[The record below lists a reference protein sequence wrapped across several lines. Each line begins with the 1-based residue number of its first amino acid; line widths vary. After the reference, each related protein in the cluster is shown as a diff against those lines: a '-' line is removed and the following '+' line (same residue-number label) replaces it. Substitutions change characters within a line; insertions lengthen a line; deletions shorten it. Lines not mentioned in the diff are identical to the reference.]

1 MNPFRSKQCF
11 HAFEYCVRPAFQSL
25 RSAAGGIALCGCLVL
40 SGCMGFQI
48 STQKNNLSESGFL
61 ARMPQTPKQ
70 HEAYAALPSYVL
82 LRGVAGGG
90 AYYVYKD
97 DRTGA
102 VYIGGEADYERY
114 LARVRKLVAYF
125 ETTEAK
131 MAARDMDPSL
141 QRLWYSSWAGLI
153 RLDPPRPKPSPA
165 PPAAGPS
172 LPPRRFDFADP
183 WSGSLQ

>member
-70 HEAYAALPSYVL
+70 REAYVALPSYVL
-82 LRGVAGGG
+82 LRGVAGGN
-90 AYYVYKD
+90 AFYVFKD
-97 DRTGA
+97 EKAGA
-102 VYIGGEADYERY
+102 VYVGGEADYERY
-114 LARVRKLVAYF
+114 MVRVRTLVAYF

-131 MAARDMDPSL
+131 MAARDMDSNL
-141 QRLWYSSWAGLI
+141 QGLFYSSWGDL
-153 RLDPPRPKPSPA
+153 LKSNPPQQ
-165 PPAAGPS
+165 S
-172 LPPRRFDFADP
+172 L
-183 WSGSLQ
+183 

>member
-11 HAFEYCVRPAFQSL
+11 HAFEYCVRPAFLSL

-70 HEAYAALPSYVL
+70 HEAYAALPSSVL
-82 LRGVAGGG
+82 LRGVSGGN
-90 AYYVYKD
+90 AFYVFKD

-183 WSGSLQ
+183 W

>member
-1 MNPFRSKQCF
+1 MKSSCSKRRFRKFGGSWRGDNRAQ
-11 HAFEYCVRPAFQSL
+11 HALFGLVVAV
-25 RSAAGGIALCGCLVL
+25 CGFLIL
-40 SGCMGFQI
+40 SGCVAFQI
-48 STQKNNLSESGFL
+48 RTQTNTLSDGGFL
-61 ARMPQTPKQ
+61 ARMPQTTKQ
-70 HEAYAALPSYVL
+70 REAYAALPPYKL
-82 LRGVAGGG
+82 QRGVAGGNVF
-90 AYYVYKD
+90 YTYKD
-97 DRTGA
+97 EKAGV

-114 LARVRKLVAYF
+114 MVKVRRLVAFY

-131 MAARDMDPSL
+131 MAAHDMDPSL

-183 WSGSLQ
+183 W

>member
-1 MNPFRSKQCF
+1 MNPFRAKQCF
-11 HAFEYCVRPAFQSL
+11 GTFKGFVRATCQWL
-25 RSAAGGIALCGCLVL
+25 RSVSGAIALCGFLAL
-40 SGCMGFQI
+40 SGCMGFQV
-48 STQKNNLSESGFL
+48 STQKNNLSQSGFL
-61 ARMPQTPKQ
+61 ARMPQTPNQ
-70 HEAYAALPSYVL
+70 REAYAALPSSVL
-82 LRGVAGGG
+82 LRGVAGGS
-90 AYYVYKD
+90 AYYVFKD
-97 DRTGA
+97 ERTGA

-183 WSGSLQ
+183 W

>member
-1 MNPFRSKQCF
+1 MSVFRSQQCF
-11 HAFEYCVRPAFQSL
+11 DVFKSCVGAAFRSL
-25 RSAAGGIALCGCLVL
+25 RSVCGGVALCGFLAL
-40 SGCMGFQI
+40 SGCMAFQI
-48 STQKNNLSESGFL
+48 NTQRNNLSESGFL

-70 HEAYAALPSYVL
+70 SEAYAALPSYVL
-82 LRGVAGGG
+82 LRGGAGGG

-183 WSGSLQ
+183 W